1 MDTDKLIGWLKSQ
14 RYIYEKDGIWI
25 VFGEATDTTE
35 DFEKLHKWEFSRN
48 RMIEKTI
55 KYIEDNKYDV
65 SNSKNLLETVSFDK
79 EDFKRM
85 GKVKK

>member
-1 MDTDKLIGWLKSQ
+1 MDLNQLINWLEGQ
-14 RYIYEKDGIWI
+14 RYIYKKNGEWI
-25 VFGEATDTTE
+25 KYGEEVDTTE